1 MHRFKNLFGLDDD
14 NEKIEIPISPSKKI
28 IEKIPSNFK
37 AIFAYAE
44 KHCDKQ
50 DCHCN
55 GIRLTPEGI
64 FHHLFTDKIIEY
76 PTLHKFIEE
85 M

>member
-37 AIFAYAE
+37 AIFAYAG

-55 GIRLTPEGI
+55 GIRLTPEEI
-64 FHHLFTDKIIEY
+64 FHHLTYSLIKSLN
-76 PTLHKFIEE
+76 TLILFINS
-85 M
+85 